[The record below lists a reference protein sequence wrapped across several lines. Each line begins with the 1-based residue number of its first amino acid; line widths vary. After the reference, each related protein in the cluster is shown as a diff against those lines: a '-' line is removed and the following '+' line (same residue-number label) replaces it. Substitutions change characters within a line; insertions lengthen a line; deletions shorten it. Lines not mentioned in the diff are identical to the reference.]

1 MSFELL
7 GAAIIA
13 GVLLGCFYAAVSV
26 GLSVAFGLLDV
37 PQIAHPSFL
46 VFGAYGAYFLGSFG
60 LDPLL
65 AGVLLTPVFFLAGL
79 AVYRLYH
86 AAFERRGTDAGLRGL
101 ALFFGIAFIVEVLL
115 ILSFGVDQRMV
126 EAAYI
131 GKSVALGDVR
141 IPMRMLV
148 AFGVA
153 LVLII
158 GLSLY
163 LSGTFTG
170 RAIKAVAQDQTA
182 LVLIIGLSL
191 YLSGTFTGRAIKAVA
206 QDQTALAL
214 MGADPVRIKQ
224 WAFGIATGTCA
235 LAGALL
241 IIVAPVEP
249 GLGRLYIGRTFC
261 VVVLAGLGSMPGT
274 LLAGIILGIA
284 ESIVLTSLGA
294 SWAPAVAFGL
304 LLLVLA
310 VRPAGL
316 FGRR

>member
-7 GAAIIA
+7 IEAIVA
-13 GVLLGCFYAAVSV
+13 GVLLGCFYAAVSI

-37 PQIAHPSFL
+37 PHIAHPAFL
-46 VFGAYGAYFLGSFG
+46 VLGAYGVYVLGQHG

-65 AGVLLTPVFFLAGL
+65 AGVVMTPVFFLGGV
-79 AVYRLYH
+79 AVYRFYH
-86 AAFERRGTDAGLRGL
+86 AVFERRGSDAGLRGL
-101 ALFFGIAFIVEVLL
+101 AFFFGVAFIVEVVL
-115 ILSFGVDQRMV
+115 ILAFGVDQRMV
-126 EAAYI
+126 DAAYI
-131 GKSVALGDVR
+131 GKSLSLGEMRV
-141 IPMRMLV
+141 PMRMLV

-153 LVLII
+153 LLLTV

-163 LSGTFTG
+163 LST
-170 RAIKAVAQDQTA
+170 
-182 LVLIIGLSL
+182 
-191 YLSGTFTGRAIKAVA
+191 TFTGRAIKAVA

-224 WAFGIATGTCA
+224 WAFGIATATCA

-241 IIVAPVEP
+241 IIIGPVEP

-261 VVVLAGLGSMPGT
+261 VAVLAGLGSMPGT
-274 LLAGIILGIA
+274 LAAGIILGVA
-284 ESIVLTSLGA
+284 ESVVLSSVGV
-294 SWAPAVAFGL
+294 SWAPAVAFGI

-316 FGRR
+316 FGR